1 MSNQNRATYSEQIEA
16 WRKQREADLRAPDS
30 WLSLTGLF
38 ILKEGYHTIGSGI
51 NSDILL
57 PAQAPADLG
66 VIEFSKGKAS
76 LTVTTATPVLVNG
89 VAVQKAPLVDNSNR
103 QRPTLVTV
111 GTVTFFLHH
120 FGDQYAIRVKD
131 STSPV
136 GQTFTGCEWFPVQ
149 EEYRLNGKFV
159 PHAAP
164 QALPIKTIVNTNSTY
179 QSVGTVEFT
188 WQGQPLHLLAQD
200 FGTPG
205 QLFIAFRDATSG
217 KQTYAP
223 TRFLNVELDEANNA
237 IIDFNKAVNPPCA
250 FTPFATCPLPPR
262 ENILSIPIEAGE
274 LYTPATEAVYHAHE
288 GLKVL
293 A

>member
-1 MSNQNRATYSEQIEA
+1 MSNQNTATYREQIEA

-38 ILKEGYHTIGSGI
+38 ILREGYHTVGSGFS
-51 NSDILL
+51 NDILL
-57 PAQAPADLG
+57 PTQAPDDLG

-76 LTVTTATPVLVNG
+76 LIVTTDAPVFVNG
-89 VAVQKAPLVDNSNR
+89 VRVRQAPLIDNSNR
-103 QRPTLVTV
+103 QRPTLVKI
-111 GTVTFFLHH
+111 GTVSFFLHH

-136 GQTFTGCEWFPVQ
+136 GQAFTGCEWFPIK
-149 EEYRLNGKFV
+149 EEYRLDGKFV
-159 PHAAP
+159 PYGAP
-164 QALPIKTIVNTNSTY
+164 QSLPIKTIVNTNSTY
-179 QSVGTVEFT
+179 QSVGVVEFT

-205 QLFIAFRDATSG
+205 QLFVAFRDTTSG
-217 KQTYAP
+217 KQTYGPA
-223 TRFLNVELDEANNA
+223 RFLNVELDENNNA
-237 IIDFNKAVNPPCA
+237 LIDFNKAVNPPCA

-288 GLKVL
+288 WLKEP